1 MSEPRSAAP
10 DRGRHLL
17 KVINMKNSK
26 VLALT
31 SEHFQRL
38 MEHAYAGFELDCKQ
52 ACRGLKVSMAVNVF
66 GLGILGLLLGQVS
79 LLCIRLRYGIG
90 AKWQQRAADTAGEAA
105 DLAAQLLVAQQ
116 AANATADQAAHG
128 RTEQTPEETLR

>member
-1 MSEPRSAAP
+1 
-10 DRGRHLL
+10 
-17 KVINMKNSK
+17 MKSSK

-66 GLGILGLLLGQVS
+66 GLGTLLPNNFADEATTRSSDGVPTIDSALPG
-79 LLCIRLRYGIG
+79 RP
-90 AKWQQRAADTAGEAA
+90 AAM
-105 DLAAQLLVAQQ
+105 
-116 AANATADQAAHG
+116 
-128 RTEQTPEETLR
+128 

>member
-1 MSEPRSAAP
+1 MSERSPAAP

-26 VLALT
+26 VSALT

-66 GLGILGLLLGQVS
+66 GLGTLLPNNF
-79 LLCIRLRYGIG
+79 
-90 AKWQQRAADTAGEAA
+90 A
-105 DLAAQLLVAQQ
+105 
-116 AANATADQAAHG
+116 
-128 RTEQTPEETLR
+128 EETAVPPADEHPAVDDALPTMPVVAKRVFAQRNRSIDGAESFHR